1 MFLAET
7 GLYVALSRARP
18 VRYPAADMGGPEIV
32 KDRTDTGVSP
42 VERLHALVA
51 ADSLATLVE
60 DDTRRD
66 NALRFAAAC
75 GALAVTRT
83 GSFAA
88 MPALAD
94 VHAFLEQ
101 HA

>member
-1 MFLAET
+1 VVDST
-7 GLYVALSRARP
+7 GAGDAFV
-18 VRYPAADMGGPEIV
+18 GGF
-32 KDRTDTGVSP
+32 
-42 VERLHALVA
+42 LHALVA